1 MDARW
6 LKRDHKKRAAERR
19 RIANRIPDIIVYE
32 VRYTLGHLTAKEIQ
46 TYLREE
52 KGREVSLSWI
62 TKVRAGINGGIVSRK
77 RFSAAG
83 QFKDYKVL
91 KGNELRLYFIKHA
104 TNLLRIYERVNRHF
118 EETGHF
124 NAPARKDIQPEQVAA
139 APARTEA
146 DAEEH
151 PGTAERPPLLRPE
164 PHAKAQHAQ
173 PSRLLVDRFRGA

>member
-6 LKRDHKKRAAERR
+6 LKRDHKARAAAKRR
-19 RIANRIPDIIVYE
+19 YAKRIPNLIVYE
-32 VRYTLGHLTAKEIQ
+32 VRYTLGHLTAREIQ
-46 TYLREE
+46 TYLKEE
-52 KGREVSLSWI
+52 KGHEVSISWI
-62 TKVRAGINGGIVSRK
+62 TKVRTGVRGGPNSRK
-77 RFSAAG
+77 KFSHAG
-83 QFKDYKVL
+83 QFRDYKVL

-124 NAPARKDIQPEQVAA
+124 NAPERKDIRPQQVAA
-139 APARTEA
+139 APTRTGT

-151 PGTAERPPLLRPE
+151 AGTAERPSLLRPE
-164 PHAKAQHAQ
+164 PHAKAQHAP